1 MTVDRPEHDEV
12 WPCEPPDDSLRP
24 RPRGSRRACT
34 HSAVMLGVA
43 AVLAFV
49 FGHPIPALAVCALS
63 AFVLISGLWLPR
75 VFGAV
80 ESAGQRLAA
89 AVSLGLTW
97 GLLVPFYYVC
107 FVPGALLLR
116 MRRKDPMFRRYDS
129 KSPSYWVH
137 RPPVDST
144 EHFRRQY

>member
-1 MTVDRPEHDEV
+1 
-12 WPCEPPDDSLRP
+12 
-24 RPRGSRRACT
+24 
-34 HSAVMLGVA
+34 MLGVA